1 MFTRSGS
8 TWTQTAQL
16 AGANTSTL
24 DSFGLSV
31 AVSGSGTTVAAGSPS
46 SNGGDGSAY
55 VFTESGGTF
64 TQASQVLPPAGTS
77 EASAG
82 TSIGMS
88 SDGSTVA
95 FGAPTL
101 NFAGGVFAATE
112 TNGTWAL
119 TATDIPPNLAE
130 DADLGHGATAVA
142 GDASAI
148 ISGAASDGN
157 GEAFV
162 FPVS

>member
-1 MFTRSGS
+1 
-8 TWTQTAQL
+8 
-16 AGANTSTL
+16 
-24 DSFGLSV
+24 
-31 AVSGSGTTVAAGSPS
+31 
-46 SNGGDGSAY
+46 
-55 VFTESGGTF
+55 
-64 TQASQVLPPAGTS
+64 
-77 EASAG
+77 
-82 TSIGMS
+82 MS

-130 DADLGHGATAVA
+130 DADLGHGATAIA

-148 ISGAASDGN
+148 ISGAASTGT
-157 GEAFV
+157 ARPSYS
-162 FPVS
+162 PVS